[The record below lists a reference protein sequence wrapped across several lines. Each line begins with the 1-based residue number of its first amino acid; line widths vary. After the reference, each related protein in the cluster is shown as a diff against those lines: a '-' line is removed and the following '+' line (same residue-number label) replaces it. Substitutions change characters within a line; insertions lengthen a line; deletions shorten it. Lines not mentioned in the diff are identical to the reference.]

1 MPSAKAGSDVT
12 DADPQSPPL
21 QPVERRGLR
30 ALLAANGI
38 SAVGDGAFLAAA
50 PLAAAAVTRNP
61 TAVAIVAAA
70 EYLPWLLVSPLAGV
84 YVDRWAKRPTMIWA
98 DLLRGLGV
106 AVLAVLVAFHLAT
119 IPAIAVCAAAMVT
132 GMVFHSAAAEAVIAD
147 LTGRDEAQLH
157 RVNGRLQATSTTG
170 RQLVGPPAGSWSF
183 ALVGWLPFAADA
195 VSFLASATLLVIV
208 PARPRQKPA
217 QGKLWAAIREG
228 TNYLVRHRELRTLAL
243 LTAAGNVSVATAM
256 ATLVLFATDR
266 HGLGVTTAAYG
277 VLLAAMAV
285 GGVVGG
291 LVAGWVTGRLGG
303 RVAVIAG
310 LAIEAAAWLL
320 LAFTRNAVVA
330 GLLLCLLW
338 VSFAV
343 LSVVIMG
350 TRQRQ
355 TPPELLGR
363 VISAYR
369 LVGNGMSPLGAL
381 LGGFVATVWGL
392 RAPMVAAGL
401 ILILAVLIAIRDL
414 RTA

>member
-1 MPSAKAGSDVT
+1 MESSRRHLFFFSSRRRHTRWPRDWSSDVC
-12 DADPQSPPL
+12 S
-21 QPVERRGLR
+21 
-30 ALLAANGI
+30 
-38 SAVGDGAFLAAA
+38 S
-50 PLAAAAVTRNP
+50 
-61 TAVAIVAAA
+61 
-70 EYLPWLLVSPLAGV
+70 
-84 YVDRWAKRPTMIWA
+84 
-98 DLLRGLGV
+98 DL
-106 AVLAVLVAFHLAT
+106 
-119 IPAIAVCAAAMVT
+119 
-132 GMVFHSAAAEAVIAD
+132 
-147 LTGRDEAQLH
+147 
-157 RVNGRLQATSTTG
+157 
-170 RQLVGPPAGSWSF
+170 
-183 ALVGWLPFAADA
+183 
-195 VSFLASATLLVIV
+195 
-208 PARPRQKPA
+208 
-217 QGKLWAAIREG
+217 
-228 TNYLVRHRELRTLAL
+228 
-243 LTAAGNVSVATAM
+243 
-256 ATLVLFATDR
+256 
-266 HGLGVTTAAYG
+266 
-277 VLLAAMAV
+277 LLAAMAV

-401 ILILAVLIAIRDL
+401 ILILAVLIAI
-414 RTA
+414 